1 MHFTTPYHRMMDAI
15 LRDVVGFEVDGVRVL
30 EAQFGRPFSALDDDS
45 DAILVTLIITDTA
58 DDELTWPREATKAIS
73 DLAYDA
79 IRRIDP
85 WMDSVV
91 LLRSEHPNYG
101 NGRETR

>member
-1 MHFTTPYHRMMDAI
+1 MLFVTPYNRMMDAI
-15 LRDVVGFEVDGVRVL
+15 LRDVVGVEVDGVRVL
-30 EAQFGRPFSALDDDS
+30 DAQFGRPYSAPDDDS
-45 DAILVTLIITDTA
+45 DAIRVTLIVTDTA
-58 DDELTWPREATKAIS
+58 DDQLTWPREATDAIS
-73 DLAYDA
+73 RLAYDA

-91 LLRSEHPNYG
+91 LFRSEHPNYG

>member
-1 MHFTTPYHRMMDAI
+1 MLFMTPYNRMMDAI
-15 LRDVVGFEVDGVRVL
+15 LTDVVGFEVDGVRVL
-30 EAQFGRPFSALDDDS
+30 DAQFGRPYSAPDDDS
-45 DAILVTLIITDTA
+45 DAILVTFVITDTA
-58 DDELTWPREATKAIS
+58 DDELTWPRDATKAIS

-91 LLRSEHPNYG
+91 LFRSEHPNYG
-101 NGRETR
+101 DGRETR